1 MADRPE
7 PLSSLLTRHK
17 SPFPPLPLPSPPRYA
32 RCLLATRSFSWGSGG
47 ASGDR
52 RLLTGRYIRDGGPKM
67 RKTVVELPFCRQ
79 SRSKYEA
86 DLAFAA

>member
-1 MADRPE
+1 
-7 PLSSLLTRHK
+7 
-17 SPFPPLPLPSPPRYA
+17 
-32 RCLLATRSFSWGSGG
+32 
-47 ASGDR
+47 
-52 RLLTGRYIRDGGPKM
+52 M